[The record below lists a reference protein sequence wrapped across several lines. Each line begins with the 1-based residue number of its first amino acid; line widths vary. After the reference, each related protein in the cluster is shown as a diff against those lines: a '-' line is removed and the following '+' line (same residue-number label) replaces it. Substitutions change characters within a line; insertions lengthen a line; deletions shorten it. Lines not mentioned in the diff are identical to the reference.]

1 MLHILSKPCVLWI
14 TPVWV
19 IPVTVSLQSA
29 LALGLDVPGRLLEG
43 AVTATLQ
50 DAFIAKQIVQKCT
63 GSFAMSDQG
72 TFSGW
77 KIYCLFWFKDKS
89 WGWNRDWA
97 PCPPAAG
104 GEPGALLSSS
114 ITRESQSSNPSSTST
129 GNNILIIDVLC
140 ILAQILLSTF
150 SSLWLFKNIS

>member
-1 MLHILSKPCVLWI
+1 M
-14 TPVWV
+14 WV

-72 TFSGW
+72 TFSG
-77 KIYCLFWFKDKS
+77 
-89 WGWNRDWA
+89 
-97 PCPPAAG
+97 
-104 GEPGALLSSS
+104 
-114 ITRESQSSNPSSTST
+114 
-129 GNNILIIDVLC
+129 
-140 ILAQILLSTF
+140 
-150 SSLWLFKNIS
+150 